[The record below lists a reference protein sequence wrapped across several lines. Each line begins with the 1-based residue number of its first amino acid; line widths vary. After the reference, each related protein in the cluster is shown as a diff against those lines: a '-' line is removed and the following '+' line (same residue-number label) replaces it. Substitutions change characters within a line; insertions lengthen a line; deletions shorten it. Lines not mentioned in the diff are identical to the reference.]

1 LTTPDIQPAELR
13 RLDETP
19 PLRDRIYQQLEAMI
33 TSGAFTPGS
42 RLVESELAQTL
53 GVSRGPIREALQLLW
68 RDGFVDLRPRQGA
81 FVHVPT
87 RKEIDD
93 FFDIRRALETESAR
107 LASLR
112 VTPEMA
118 EDLRASV
125 KLARELL
132 KRGDDPSDVHRRVRL
147 HEALTAAAD
156 NPVLAQMLKA
166 LDKRAV
172 WYRSPFEPNWRQR
185 SWNEHDAIVDAVIAG
200 DTAAAVAAMAAHI
213 DNAREHLYE
222 SVQPTADGGDLQSQ

>member
-1 LTTPDIQPAELR
+1 LPPEIQPVELR

-19 PLRDRIYQQLEAMI
+19 PLRERIYEQLEAMI

-42 RLVESELAQTL
+42 RLVENELAQTL

-93 FFDIRRALETESAR
+93 FFDIRRALETESVR

-112 VTPEMA
+112 VRPEIA
-118 EDLRASV
+118 RDLRAAIV
-125 KLARELL
+125 LARDLL
-132 KRGDDPSDVHRRVRL
+132 ERGEDPSHVQRRVNL
-147 HEALTAAAD
+147 HGALTAAAD

-172 WYRSPFEPNWRQR
+172 WYRSPFEPGLRKR
-185 SWNEHDAIVDAVIAG
+185 SWDEHDAIVTAVIAG
-200 DTAAAVAAMAAHI
+200 DTAGAVAAMATHI
-213 DNAREHLYE
+213 DGAREHLYE
-222 SVQPTADGGDLQSQ
+222 SVQSATTS

>member
-1 LTTPDIQPAELR
+1 MQPLELR
-13 RLDETP
+13 RIDETP
-19 PLRDRIYQQLEAMI
+19 PLRERIYEQLEAMI

-42 RLVESELAQTL
+42 RLVESDLAQTL

-93 FFDIRRALETESAR
+93 FFNIRRALETESVR

-112 VTPEMA
+112 VTPEIA
-118 EDLRASV
+118 RDLRASID
-125 KLARELL
+125 LARELL
-132 KRGDDPSDVHRRVRL
+132 KRGEDPSDVQRRVNL
-147 HEALTAAAD
+147 HEALTSAAD

-166 LDKRAV
+166 LEKRAE
-172 WYRSPFEPNWRQR
+172 WYRSPFEPNMRKR
-185 SWNEHDAIVDAVIAG
+185 SWDEHDAIVTAVIAG
-200 DTAAAVAAMAAHI
+200 DAAAAVAAMAAHI
-213 DNAREHLYE
+213 DSAREHLYE
-222 SVQPTADGGDLQSQ
+222 SVQSAATT